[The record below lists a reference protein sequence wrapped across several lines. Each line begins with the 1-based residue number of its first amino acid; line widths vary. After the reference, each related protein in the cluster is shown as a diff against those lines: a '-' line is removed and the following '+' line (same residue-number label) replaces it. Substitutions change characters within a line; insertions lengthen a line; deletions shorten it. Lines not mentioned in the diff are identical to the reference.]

1 MKVVLR
7 DTKKSGEFVSMN
19 MNLWILN
26 CHDLPWDWVENH
38 LFLCFFFINFFWKS
52 FMTWMLIAQVPVG
65 WHCIPT
71 VSTMRWILILQ
82 MHCFLLFLW
91 KCSVV
96 FCRVRSAVFLSE
108 LHLHY
113 FFSVSAN
120 QGLSLPEHKSFAC
133 LACVPNSVFL
143 FYILFVFVPW
153 HRLSSKI

>member
-1 MKVVLR
+1 MWNEGRAKRHEKKWGIRVHEHESMDSKLSWSAMRLGWKSFIFVV
-7 DTKKSGEFVSMN
+7 
-19 MNLWILN
+19 
-26 CHDLPWDWVENH
+26 
-38 LFLCFFFINFFWKS
+38 FFINFFWKS

-143 FYILFVFVPW
+143 FYILFCFCP
-153 HRLSSKI
+153 LT